1 MSRKHHFFLILFT
14 FICMNFMLVIS
25 NANTQNIY
33 ASTGYSFVVLSD
45 YSKSL
50 NIGDEFYLIAVAS
63 NGNAPSFSSSNS
75 SVASVNTYGKVTAK
89 KSGKATITAKVKG
102 GEASCK
108 VIVNKTSI
116 TLSQSSLSLQNG
128 YSYKLTAAASTG
140 HPITWKSN
148 RTSIAAIDSEGNVT
162 AKKPG
167 SATITA
173 TADKTSVTCKVTVKS
188 PTVKLSHRSV
198 SLYRTQQL
206 YLSVS
211 STSKS
216 TPKWKTS
223 KKSVVTI
230 DSNGTITARK
240 HGTAIITVTVDGVS
254 RTCEV
259 TVKKPVIQFAPSSV
273 TLSAG
278 QVYTPSVV
286 VSSGN
291 SPTYSS
297 SNINVASVDVNGH
310 ITARQPGKAYIY
322 ASEDGTKESLIVT
335 VK

>member
-1 MSRKHHFFLILFT
+1 MSRKRHLIIILLT
-14 FICMNFMLVIS
+14 SLCMSFMLVFS
-25 NANTQNIY
+25 NATTQNIY
-33 ASTGYSFVVLSD
+33 ASTGYSFLMLSN
-45 YSKSL
+45 YTKSL

-63 NGNAPSFSSSNS
+63 NGKAPSFSSSNS
-75 SVASVNTYGKVTAK
+75 SVASVNTYGKVIAK
-89 KSGKATITAKVKG
+89 KAGKATITAKVKG

-108 VIVNKTSI
+108 VIVNKTNIS
-116 TLSQSSLSLQNG
+116 LSQSSISLQNG
-128 YSYKLTAAASTG
+128 YGYKLTATASTG
-140 HPITWKSN
+140 HSIKWKSN
-148 RTSIAAIDSEGNVT
+148 RTSIASVDSNGNII

-173 TADKTSVTCKVTVKS
+173 TADKTTVSCKVTVNS
-188 PTVKLSHRSV
+188 PIIRLSHNSL
-198 SLYRTQQL
+198 SLYRKQIL
-206 YLSVS
+206 SLSVT

-216 TPKWKTS
+216 TPKWKSS

-230 DSNGTITARK
+230 DKNGMITAKK

-254 RTCEV
+254 KTCEV
-259 TVKKPVIQFAPSSV
+259 TVKKPVIQFSQPTA
-273 TLSAG
+273 TLCVG
-278 QVYTPSVV
+278 QVYTPSVT

-291 SPTYSS
+291 APTYSS
-297 SNINVASVDVNGH
+297 SNINVASVDAAGH